1 MGKFH
6 RNFLFF
12 LRLFFLTKKK
22 LAAEPHSGPA
32 RSPDP
37 IMYAGAVC
45 GKIAP
50 LGRAARAIE
59 KIESAKKTLDN
70 DWVVCYHA
78 IVVSQY

>member
-1 MGKFH
+1 
-6 RNFLFF
+6 
-12 LRLFFLTKKK
+12 
-22 LAAEPHSGPA
+22 
-32 RSPDP
+32 
-37 IMYAGAVC
+37 MYAEAVC

-78 IVVSQY
+78 IMVS

>member
-12 LRLFFLTKKK
+12 SPPFLLDKKEAGRR
-22 LAAEPHSGPA
+22 AAFGP
-32 RSPDP
+32 
-37 IMYAGAVC
+37 
-45 GKIAP
+45 GKIAGPDYVCRSSLREDAP

-78 IVVSQY
+78 IMVS